1 MRKAHLK
8 RIISPLQLLGAIL
21 GCRWRSLYVGGM
33 DPGGNAVNLN
43 SSGAGQEHQIGSL
56 PSGFK
61 VPSSVVM
68 DQDRVPHLKL
78 VGHFGGPWLVS
89 FLELL
94 PGVFSDKFKG
104 L

>member
-1 MRKAHLK
+1 MKAQLK
-8 RIISPLQLLGAIL
+8 RIISTLQLPGAIL
-21 GCRWRSLYVGGM
+21 GSRWRSLDVGGA
-33 DPGGNAVNLN
+33 DPGRNAVSLN
-43 SSGAGQEHQIGSL
+43 ISGAGQEHQIGSL

-68 DQDRVPHLKL
+68 DQDRVPHLEL
-78 VGHFGGPWLVS
+78 VGHLGGPWLVS